1 MWIGLLYGMICLAAQ
16 YEAVSEG
23 KSSILG
29 GQALR
34 DPLETVSI
42 FREKMIQC
50 LVLGNY
56 TEPGPYTVETLI
68 MYYISDHFRTSDTQF
83 GAWMVFGLIVR
94 AAMRLGL
101 HLDASNFPRISVFRG
116 EMQRRL
122 WASIVHLDLQTSIQV
137 GLPRMVREGMYNTQP
152 PRNLL
157 DEDFDEHS
165 KVLPPSRPDG
175 EITNIGYSNAK
186 HKISTVFGIIVDQAN
201 STSPVSYEDVMK
213 LDKKLHDVNQEV
225 PESLRYAPSFIVHVL
240 LEHSLTIL
248 RVHLMLLFPLSTW

>member
-1 MWIGLLYGMICLAAQ
+1 MWIGLLYGLICLAAQ
-16 YEAVSEG
+16 YEATSEG
-23 KSSILG
+23 KSKILG
-29 GQALR
+29 DQALR
-34 DPLETVSI
+34 DPLETVGI

-50 LVLGNY
+50 LILGNY

-94 AAMRLGL
+94 SAMRLGL

-137 GLPRMVREGMYNTQP
+137 GLPRMIREGMYNAQP

-165 KVLPPSRPDG
+165 KALPPSRSEG
-175 EITNIGYSNAK
+175 EITSIGYSNAK
-186 HKISTVFGIIVDQAN
+186 HKISTVFGTIVDQAN

-225 PESLRYAPSFIVHVL
+225 PKCLRYVPNFIPRVL
-240 LEHSLTIL
+240 RYIASHLSEQIL
-248 RVHLMLLFPLSTW
+248 LLLFNLTP